1 MSWTDGPLLGFDT
14 ETTGVDVTRDR
25 IVTAAVVL
33 RDAAGTTVRTWLLD
47 PGVDIPAA
55 ATAIHGITT
64 VHARAHGASPA
75 VALDEIAH
83 ALTAALAAGTPV
95 VAFNASFDLSL
106 LDAELRRHGLRS
118 LADRLGAAVSPV
130 IDPLV
135 LDRSEARYRRGKRTL
150 ADLCGVY
157 RVAGTGSLHTADV
170 DVVATLD
177 VLAAIAGAYPHL
189 RDLTPAALHAYQ
201 VDAHRAWAEEFNAWR
216 ATRGMTGAGAE
227 LSWPG
232 RDRAP
237 SPGAAPDV
245 AELPAHA

>member
-14 ETTGVDVTRDR
+14 ETTGVDVTHDR
-25 IVTAAVVL
+25 IVTAAVVR
-33 RDAAGTTVRTWLLD
+33 RDATGTSVRTWLLD
-47 PGVDIPAA
+47 PGVEIPSA

-64 VHARAHGASPA
+64 AHARAHGASPS
-75 VALDEIAH
+75 VALEEIAD

-118 LADRLGAAVSPV
+118 LVDRLGASVSPV

-157 RVAGTGSLHTADV
+157 RVADTGSLHTADV

-177 VLAAIAGAYPHL
+177 VLSAIADAYPHL
-189 RDLTPAALHAYQ
+189 RELTPTALHAYQ
-201 VDAHRAWAEEFNAWR
+201 VVAHRAWAEEFNAWR
-216 ATRGMTGAGAE
+216 VTRGMTGPGAE
-227 LSWPG
+227 LTWPG
-232 RDRAP
+232 RDAA
-237 SPGAAPDV
+237 SSSGALPDV
-245 AELPAHA
+245 AALPA

>member
-33 RDAAGTTVRTWLLD
+33 RDGAQTSVRTWLLD
-47 PGVDIPAA
+47 PGVEIPAA

-64 VHARAHGASPA
+64 AHARAHGAPPA

-83 ALTAALAAGTPV
+83 ALTAALAVGTPV

-106 LDAELRRHGLRS
+106 LEGELRRHGLRS
-118 LADRLGAAVSPV
+118 LADRLGATVSPV

-157 RVAGTGSLHTADV
+157 RVADAGHLHTADV

-177 VLAAIAGAYPHL
+177 VLAAIVDAYPHL
-189 RDLTPAALHAYQ
+189 RGLTPTALHAYQ
-201 VDAHRAWAEEFNAWR
+201 VAAHRAWAEDFNAWR
-216 ATRGMTGAGAE
+216 ATRGMTGPSAE
-227 LSWPG
+227 LTWPG
-232 RDRAP
+232 RDTAP
-237 SPGAAPDV
+237 SPGASSDA
-245 AELPAHA
+245 AARPA